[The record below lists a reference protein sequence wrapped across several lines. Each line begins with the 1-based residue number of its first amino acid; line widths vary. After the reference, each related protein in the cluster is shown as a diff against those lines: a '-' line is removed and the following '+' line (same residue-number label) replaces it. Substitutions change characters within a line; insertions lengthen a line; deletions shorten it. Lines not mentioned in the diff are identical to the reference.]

1 MPEVFGTTCAAG
13 WATGVPP
20 LTAGGMTS
28 LLLLLPEGSA
38 AMTIPVTAA
47 AATTMAPMVIR
58 LRRRSA
64 RRCWARIWATFSR
77 ARCLFLAPLDISAC
91 LSSSR
96 SPKEDRLPS
105 QPVTQNPQRAGWQP
119 KPAGMLAG
127 VWAEPAA
134 SSLLG
139 QSAVAASGAG
149 AFALDA
155 AFMPAVDSGV
165 QACLLSGRPAGPEGP
180 DRAGDDQPQDRRV
193 RIQERRRG
201 HRTVSPATVVGPG
214 DCR

>member
-1 MPEVFGTTCAAG
+1 MPQVIQVGLWLPPTGGVTEYLTGPGTWLCPSAPAAGPLWLLAGQPVVFGTTCAAG

-64 RRCWARIWATFSR
+64 RRCWARIWAAFSR

-105 QPVTQNPQRAGWQP
+105 QPMTQNPQ
-119 KPAGMLAG
+119 
-127 VWAEPAA
+127 
-134 SSLLG
+134 
-139 QSAVAASGAG
+139 
-149 AFALDA
+149 
-155 AFMPAVDSGV
+155 
-165 QACLLSGRPAGPEGP
+165 QA
-180 DRAGDDQPQDRRV
+180 
-193 RIQERRRG
+193 
-201 HRTVSPATVVGPG
+201 
-214 DCR
+214 